1 MSLTM
6 KTQFSMT
13 NDQGHNGGGC
23 AASTPGEPGACNRTR
38 TLEVWPRLHSS
49 FLIPCLAI
57 VSLACLV
64 LFAGCSLAPKYAKP
78 SVQTPAAFK
87 ELTPSQFNATDGW
100 KTAEPGDN
108 LIRGQWW
115 EVFHDPE
122 LNGFESQVAG
132 SNQSVAAALANFL
145 AARAVVKQARSQY
158 FPTVSANPSV
168 INSRQP
174 SLSTPATSLTSTEY
188 SLPIDASWEPDL
200 WGRVRNTVKANSLEA
215 QATLAD
221 LGNVRLTVEA
231 EVAVDYFELR
241 VLDVQKSLLEAS
253 AVAYQETLKLT
264 RIQEGSGLASGQ
276 DTDLAEAQLEI
287 TRAQATDLGIQRA
300 QLEHAIAMLLGQPAS
315 SFSIATNSLAAGP
328 VAVPFG
334 VPSQLLE
341 RRPDVAAAERRV
353 GEANAQIGVA
363 RAAYYPT
370 ITLSGA
376 VGYQSTSIKDLFS
389 APGLV
394 WSVGSTLAQTLFDGG
409 LRRAVTEQARAL
421 YQGTVANYR
430 QIVLTA
436 FQEVE
441 DNLSTL
447 RLLSQELHQQNAAV
461 TASQGYLNLATTR
474 YQSGLDSYLNVI
486 TAQTTLLTDQ
496 RTALNLQMEQLTS
509 SVQLIKALGGG
520 WDDSQGVTAS
530 IP

>member
-1 MSLTM
+1 
-6 KTQFSMT
+6 
-13 NDQGHNGGGC
+13 
-23 AASTPGEPGACNRTR
+23 
-38 TLEVWPRLHSS
+38 
-49 FLIPCLAI
+49 
-57 VSLACLV
+57 
-64 LFAGCSLAPKYAKP
+64 
-78 SVQTPAAFK
+78 
-87 ELTPSQFNATDGW
+87 
-100 KTAEPGDN
+100 
-108 LIRGQWW
+108 
-115 EVFHDPE
+115 
-122 LNGFESQVAG
+122 
-132 SNQSVAAALANFL
+132 
-145 AARAVVKQARSQY
+145 
-158 FPTVSANPSV
+158 
-168 INSRQP
+168 
-174 SLSTPATSLTSTEY
+174 
-188 SLPIDASWEPDL
+188 L

-430 QIVLTA
+430 QTVLTA

-447 RLLSQELHQQNAAV
+447 RILSQELRQQNAAV
-461 TASQGYLNLATTR
+461 GASQGYLKLANTR

-486 TAQTTLLTDQ
+486 TAQTTLQTNQ
-496 RTALNLQMEQLTS
+496 RTALNLQMEQLTA

-520 WDDSQGVTAS
+520 WGVSQGVTAS

>member
-1 MSLTM
+1 ML
-6 KTQFSMT
+6 
-13 NDQGHNGGGC
+13 
-23 AASTPGEPGACNRTR
+23 
-38 TLEVWPRLHSS
+38 
-49 FLIPCLAI
+49 
-57 VSLACLV
+57 
-64 LFAGCSLAPKYAKP
+64 LFAGCSFAPKYAKP

-87 ELTPSQFNATDGW
+87 ELTPSQFNITDGW
-100 KTAEPGDN
+100 KTAVPGDN

-145 AARAVVKQARSQY
+145 ASRAVVKQARSQY

-174 SLSTPATSLTSTEY
+174 SLTTPTTSVTSTEY
-188 SLPIDASWEPDL
+188 TLPIDASWEPDL

-215 QATLAD
+215 QAALAD

-241 VLDVQKSLLEAS
+241 VSDVQKQLLEAS
-253 AVAYQETLKLT
+253 AVAYQESLKLT
-264 RIQEGSGLASGQ
+264 QVQEGHGLASGL
-276 DTDLAEAQLEI
+276 DTDLAETQLEI

-315 SFSIATNSLAAGP
+315 SFSITTNLLAAGP
-328 VAVPFG
+328 VAVPLG

-389 APGLV
+389 APGLA

-409 LRRAVTEQARAL
+409 LRRAVTEQARSL

-430 QIVLTA
+430 QTVLTA

-447 RLLSQELHQQNAAV
+447 RILSQELRQQNAAV
-461 TASQGYLNLATTR
+461 AASEGYLRLATTR
-474 YQSGLDSYLNVI
+474 YQSGLDDYLNVL
-486 TAQTTLLTDQ
+486 TAQTTLLSNQ

-520 WDDSQGVTAS
+520 WDDSQGVTGS
-530 IP
+530 GP